1 MLCLNPKFDLLKM
14 DTRRHASSLVWG
26 KLIRERDKI
35 VGMCLII
42 GGKSVCVKLDC
53 GVMQKIPVGA
63 VC

>member
-1 MLCLNPKFDLLKM
+1 M
-14 DTRRHASSLVWG
+14 DTRGHVSPLVWG